1 MDSQS
6 DVKKAA
12 TGIKEIYMKLKN
24 VTGSR
29 EMIADSRFV
38 VHEPFAH
45 KGKWNGGFGNDRPVR
60 LR

>member
-1 MDSQS
+1 
-6 DVKKAA
+6 
-12 TGIKEIYMKLKN
+12 MKLKN